1 MTQKICTDLTYQIE
15 EEESTAE
22 ERLPPVVTRQLVWPS
37 SERQEALANSYFGRL
52 PNEILIQIFR
62 SLSLYDLDNVRLV
75 CRTFKMVINLK
86 EVWKNKRRSKFHR
99 VYCKTF

>member
-1 MTQKICTDLTYQIE
+1 MMQNLCAGVTYQIE
-15 EEESTAE
+15 EEESTTE
-22 ERLPPVVTRQLVWPS
+22 ECLSPVVTQQHVWPS
-37 SERQEALANSYFGRL
+37 TERQLALANSYFGRL